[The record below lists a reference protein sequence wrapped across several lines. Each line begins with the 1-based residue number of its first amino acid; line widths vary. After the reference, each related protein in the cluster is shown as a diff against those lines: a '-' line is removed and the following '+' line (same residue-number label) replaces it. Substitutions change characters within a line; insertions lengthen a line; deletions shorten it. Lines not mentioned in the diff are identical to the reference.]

1 MSEGS
6 ILRRWKRNWFALWL
20 DGTLGYYHDETA
32 QDEEDR
38 VLIQFNVRDIKIG
51 QECQDVQPPEG
62 RSRDGLLTVNLREG
76 PRLHLCAETKDDA
89 VAWKTALLE
98 ANSTPVRVY
107 SPYQDYYEVVPPN
120 AHEATYIR
128 SYYGPPYAGKSPAWS
143 APSPDTAPGPT
154 LVVTT
159 DFPRRDPPLGPSHPE
174 TRNTS
179 WTSGPP
185 HSVQL
190 TSPLRAGPFSLA
202 VLQYPFLSWWRPL
215 VAKCWNGRLL
225 RPLGL
230 AVGNTH
236 PLVCPEGSWRPRSF
250 LAVAP

>member
-1 MSEGS
+1 MSTA
-6 ILRRWKRNWFALWL
+6 RTRTTMRWYPPTRTKPHISAA
-20 DGTLGYYHDETA
+20 TT
-32 QDEEDR
+32 DR
-38 VLIQFNVRDIKIG
+38 PTQVSLL
-51 QECQDVQPPEG
+51 P
-62 RSRDGLLTVNLREG
+62 GL
-76 PRLHLCAETKDDA
+76 P
-89 VAWKTALLE
+89 
-98 ANSTPVRVY
+98 
-107 SPYQDYYEVVPPN
+107 
-120 AHEATYIR
+120 
-128 SYYGPPYAGKSPAWS
+128 
-143 APSPDTAPGPT
+143 PSPDTAPGPT

-159 DFPRRDPPLGPSHPE
+159 DFPRRDPPLGPPHPE

-185 HSVQL
+185 HSIQL